1 MSLPSPL
8 CVGIDVSKATLD
20 IAASS
25 TIAQFS
31 VANDADGFDSIIAE
45 LKKHDV
51 ALVLME
57 ATGGLEAA
65 VACALQAE
73 GFELAVVN
81 PRQARDFARAMGYL
95 AKTDRIDAR
104 ALAQMTE
111 VINRHPERGRFI
123 RALPDTERQV
133 LNSMVVRR
141 RQLIAML
148 VAERNRLYLAHQ
160 QSRKSIN
167 IIIKALEDELARID
181 KDMNTHI
188 SNHFKEL
195 SERLSSIKGVGTM
208 TVAALL
214 AEVPELGRLSRREI
228 SVLVGVAPVNRDSGT
243 MRGRR
248 TIFGGRSGVRSALY
262 MAALV
267 ATRFNP
273 VIKAFYMRLVTA
285 GKPKKVALVACMRK
299 LLTILNAMLRKNEEW
314 DESYHHVAP

>member
-1 MSLPSPL
+1 MLR
-8 CVGIDVSKATLD
+8 
-20 IAASS
+20 
-25 TIAQFS
+25 
-31 VANDADGFDSIIAE
+31 
-45 LKKHDV
+45 KHTV

-73 GFELAVVN
+73 GFEIAVVN

-104 ALAQMTE
+104 VLAQMAE
-111 VINRHPERGRFI
+111 VINRHPERDRFI
-123 RALPDTERQV
+123 RALPDADRQV
-133 LNSMVVRR
+133 LNAMVVRR
-141 RQLIAML
+141 RQLITML
-148 VAERNRLYLAHQ
+148 VAERNRLHPAHP

-188 SNHFKEL
+188 RNHFKEL
-195 SERLSSIKGVGTM
+195 SERLNSIKGVGTM

-228 SVLVGVAPVNRDSGT
+228 SALVGVAPVNRDSGT

-248 TIFGGRSGVRSALY
+248 TIFGGRAGVRTALY

-273 VIKAFYMRLVTA
+273 VIKAFYTRLVTA

-299 LLTILNAMLRKNEEW
+299 LLTILNAMLRKNEGW
-314 DESYHHVAP
+314 DDSYHHIAP